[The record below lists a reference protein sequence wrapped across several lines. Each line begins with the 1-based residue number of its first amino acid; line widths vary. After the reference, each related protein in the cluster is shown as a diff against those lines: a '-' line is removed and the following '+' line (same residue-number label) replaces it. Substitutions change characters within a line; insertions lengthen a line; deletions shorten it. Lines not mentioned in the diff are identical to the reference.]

1 MFNIKIKG
9 VKKMEIKVIINENFK
24 KATTAEEFIKSL
36 DPYIKE
42 YLDYRKSGYYLDL
55 KNAMKEGKD
64 AVDVVERMGF
74 FTPVYYLYIIPGK
87 ETDWIE
93 SKIIHQ
99 IIENFRLVVID
110 TMKLERKYVERIKQ
124 VFYEDIRGGYECCAN
139 QFDYSHLTLAI

>member
-1 MFNIKIKG
+1 
-9 VKKMEIKVIINENFK
+9 MEIKVILNENFK
-24 KATTAEEFIKSL
+24 KATTAEGFIKSL
-36 DPYIKE
+36 DPYVKE
-42 YLDYRKSGYYLDL
+42 YLDYRNSGYYLDL

-64 AVDVVERMGF
+64 AADIVERMKF

-99 IIENFRLVVID
+99 IIETFRLVVID

-124 VFYEDIRGGYECCAN
+124 VFYEDIRGGFEFCTN
-139 QFDYSHLTLAI
+139 QFDYSHMTLAI